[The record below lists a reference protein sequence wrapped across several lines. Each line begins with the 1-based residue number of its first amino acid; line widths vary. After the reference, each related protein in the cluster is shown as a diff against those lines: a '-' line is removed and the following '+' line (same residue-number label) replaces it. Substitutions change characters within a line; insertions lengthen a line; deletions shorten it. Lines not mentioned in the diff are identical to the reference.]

1 MRIFDFVSVK
11 LTLLLIFGIILGFY
25 LEPQLLSIFLILI
38 LSLALLGW
46 TWRIQ
51 KFFLWPLASSMVCI
65 GIFITAIALGQALP
79 NHYSHFDME
88 ETGVWQLK
96 IIEVLKPNPYQERYI
111 AKVNAFE
118 RKQCIGKL
126 ILNISKDS
134 SLIPFQVDNEVVLLA
149 KLDEL
154 QSPLNP
160 HQFDYKDYL
169 KKQGIHH
176 KITISPESILKKKK
190 TRGSLFGTAMKIR
203 ESIIKNLSQEKF
215 GKDEFGVI
223 QALLL
228 GKRDDISEETYTNYK
243 NAGAVHILAVSG
255 LHVGVLLLLF
265 QFLLKPLT
273 FLPKGETI
281 HLGTV
286 VLLLWAYAFLA
297 GLSPSVVRAVTM
309 FSFLAYAQYLNRPTN
324 SFNIIALSMFFILL
338 MHPLVL
344 FQVGFQMSYAA
355 VFAIVWI
362 YPKLQRF
369 WFPDHFLVRKTWQL
383 FSVSLAAQLGVLP
396 ISLFYFHQFP
406 ILFFVSNLLIIPF
419 LGVILGTG
427 ILTMILSLANLLPE
441 PLVIGYNYS
450 IRIMNA
456 IVSWVADQ
464 ESFVFKEIP
473 LDGFQMTLLYV
484 LFISFVLVL
493 SKPKFKSV
501 LMLSLAVIGLQVL
514 GVRRAFHL
522 QNSAKYLIVHSSKA
536 SVLLHQH
543 EKHLT
548 SYTSDST
555 LVEKMTIN
563 FKIGEHLELM
573 ENKSIGNAL
582 RINSKQIYRVDSF
595 AVFPIKKDI
604 DVLWLSQS
612 PKINLERWLDS
623 LKPKKVIMDGTN
635 YRTHIKQWKKTC
647 INKKIPFHDTRE
659 KGAYVFK

>member
-11 LTLLLIFGIILGFY
+11 LTILLIFGIILGFY
-25 LEPQLLSIFLILI
+25 WEPPLLPIFFILI
-38 LSLALLGW
+38 LSLVLLAW

-51 KFFLWPLASSMVCI
+51 KLFFWPLVSSIACI
-65 GIFITAIALGQALP
+65 GILITTIALGKALS
-79 NHYSHFDME
+79 NHYSHFPIE
-88 ETGVWQLK
+88 KTGVWQLK
-96 IIEVLKPNPYQERYI
+96 ITEVLKPNPYQQRYI
-111 AKVNAFE
+111 ARVNVFE
-118 RKQCIGKL
+118 EKQCTGKL
-126 ILNISKDS
+126 ILNIAKE
-134 SLIPFQVDNEVVLLA
+134 SLLKPFQVDDEVVLLA

-176 KITISPESILKKKK
+176 KITIAPEAVLQRKKSNHSLYGMAMK
-190 TRGSLFGTAMKIR
+190 TRET
-203 ESIIKNLSQEKF
+203 IIKNLSREKF
-215 GKDEFGVI
+215 GKNEFGVI
-223 QALLL
+223 QALLV

-243 NAGAVHILAVSG
+243 DAGAVHILAVSG
-255 LHVGVLLLLF
+255 LHVGILLWLF
-265 QFLLKPLT
+265 QFLFRPLT
-273 FLPKGETI
+273 YLPKGETI
-281 HLGTV
+281 RLVCV
-286 VLLLWAYAFLA
+286 VLLLWGYAFLA

-309 FSFLAYAQYLNRPTN
+309 FSFLAYAQFLNRPTN

-338 MHPLVL
+338 MNPLVL

-406 ILFFVSNLLIIPF
+406 VLFFVSNLLIIPF

-441 PLVIGYNYS
+441 TLVIGYNYS
-450 IRIMNA
+450 IGIMNV

-473 LDGFQMTLLYV
+473 LDGFQMMLLYV
-484 LFISFVLVL
+484 LFISLVLVL

-501 LMLSLAVIGLQVL
+501 LILSSAIIGLQLL
-514 GVRRAFHL
+514 GLRRAIHL
-522 QNSAKYLIVHSSKA
+522 QNSSRYLIAHSSKV
-536 SVLLHQH
+536 SVLLHQQ
-543 EKHLT
+543 ERHLS

-555 LVEKMTIN
+555 LVEKMAIHY
-563 FKIGEHLELM
+563 KIGEHLESLK
-573 ENKSIGNAL
+573 NKSIGNAL

-595 AVFPIKKDI
+595 AVFPTKKDV
-604 DVLWLSQS
+604 DLLWLSQS

-635 YRTHIKQWKKTC
+635 YRAYITRWKKTC
-647 INKKIPFHDTRE
+647 EDKKIPFHDTRE
-659 KGAYVFK
+659 KGAYMFK